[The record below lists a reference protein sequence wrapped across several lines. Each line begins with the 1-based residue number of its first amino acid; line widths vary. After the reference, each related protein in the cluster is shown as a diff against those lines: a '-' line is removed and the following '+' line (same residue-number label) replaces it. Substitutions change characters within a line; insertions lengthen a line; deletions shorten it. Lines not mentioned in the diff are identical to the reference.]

1 MVGAAYLESLGVGK
15 TVSLVESA
23 AFAEIARKLG
33 VDVPVPLRDVVVD
46 SIISHL
52 RGKTVTSVH
61 TVSSGSL
68 EIIELTVA
76 PDSKI
81 GGKTLS
87 EIADPGTFLVM
98 LIKKVGSDS
107 YSIPSGTTLIEP
119 NDQLILIVNAS
130 KSRKL
135 LAAFGVK

>member
-1 MVGAAYLESLGVGK
+1 
-15 TVSLVESA
+15 
-23 AFAEIARKLG
+23 
-33 VDVPVPLRDVVVD
+33 
-46 SIISHL
+46 
-52 RGKTVTSVH
+52 
-61 TVSSGSL
+61 
-68 EIIELTVA
+68 
-76 PDSKI
+76 
-81 GGKTLS
+81 
-87 EIADPGTFLVM
+87 M